1 MYSAVY
7 KRLIGTCLSR
17 PSDLAI
23 TSHWTALTAGRESA
37 KPSIAA
43 HVASKNI
50 FSSMMRPAA
59 AQSAAL
65 APQTSRVSCLRREP
79 TGQRRS
85 HSALALSAHGP
96 YRPSQCLVD
105 SRAQS
110 RVTATPPAAV
120 SSDPGTTGSN
130 TADESNRG
138 LVQGDSQQKERRAP
152 QEARSE
158 LAARYPHKTFR
169 VVGVS
174 FEGRQDLLAGV
185 RTGDAVMFVKEP
197 SNVHDP
203 NAVSVQTLHGHSMGH
218 IAQKETSQ
226 FLQPVSFGRVLSIG
240 PEHWTGNFGLTVDVQ
255 PGLPALTVDAPPES
269 LRGQMS
275 LKSHFPPATWDILRR
290 AVYSRASHRCE
301 ISGGVGPTWPVN
313 VEPLW
318 SVVDATRTVQLCG
331 IAALAPQVAAVKNLE
346 RVSGSWTA
354 CDEAASTLCII
365 NGWSEEECSTYLN
378 HIDTQCVIRAQGP
391 AWHLD
396 LSWLKT
402 QHCLDLVK

>member
-1 MYSAVY
+1 MMWSA
-7 KRLIGTCLSR
+7 T
-17 PSDLAI
+17 
-23 TSHWTALTAGRESA
+23 
-37 KPSIAA
+37 
-43 HVASKNI
+43 
-50 FSSMMRPAA
+50 

-65 APQTSRVSCLRREP
+65 APQTSQVSGFRRGP
-79 TGQRRS
+79 TGQRRP
-85 HSALALSAHGP
+85 HSALALYAHGP
-96 YRPSQCLVD
+96 YRPSQCHMD
-105 SRAQS
+105 SRAKS

-120 SSDPGTTGSN
+120 SAVPGPAGSN
-130 TADESNRG
+130 TADYSNRG
-138 LVQGDSQQKERRAP
+138 PVQGHSQHKGGRTP

-158 LAARYPHKTFR
+158 LAAQYPHKTFR

-174 FEGRQDLLAGV
+174 FEGRQNLLAGV
-185 RTGDAVMFVKEP
+185 RPGDAAMFVREP

-218 IAQKETSQ
+218 IARKETSQ
-226 FLQPVSFGRVLSIG
+226 FLQPVSFGRILSMG

-255 PGLPALTVDAPPES
+255 PGLPALTVDALPES

-275 LKSHFPPATWDILRR
+275 LKSHFPPATWDVLRR

-378 HIDTQCVIRAQGP
+378 HIDKQCVIRAQGP

-402 QHCLDLVK
+402 QDCLDLIK